1 MRDAWKKPDMSGAF
15 FMLRVVDSQKTKK
28 DITMSDKKQEKKE
41 QEEIKETPQEQPQE
55 ATTVEAEEAQPLSEE
70 EKLRQ
75 ELGETKERLEKEKK
89 EYMFLLAEFDNFR
102 KRTLKEKS
110 ELIKN
115 ASENA
120 MIDLLP
126 VIDDFERALAAVSES
141 ADIASLKEGVELIY
155 NKFVKYLERNGVK
168 AIESTDS
175 DFNTEFHEA
184 VTTFPT
190 DDESKKGKVIDTVQK
205 GYTMNDK
212 VIRHS
217 KVVVGQ

>member
-1 MRDAWKKPDMSGAF
+1 MSEK
-15 FMLRVVDSQKTKK
+15 SEK
-28 DITMSDKKQEKKE
+28 DLKEKQEE
-41 QEEIKETPQEQPQE
+41 TVEATPQEQASAE
-55 ATTVEAEEAQPLSEE
+55 TTVEAEEPTAE
-70 EKLRQ
+70 EKLQ
-75 ELGETKERLEKEKK
+75 KELDDTKAELEKSKK

-115 ASENA
+115 AAEGA
-120 MIDLLP
+120 MKDLLP
-126 VIDDFERALAAVSES
+126 VLDDFERAIQATSES
-141 ADIASLKEGVELIY
+141 NDVESIKEGVNLIY
-155 NKFVKYLERNGVK
+155 NKFVKYLEQKGVK
-168 AIESTDS
+168 SIESQDA
-175 DFNTEFHEA
+175 DFDTEYHEA

-205 GYTMNDK
+205 GYVMNDK

>member
-1 MRDAWKKPDMSGAF
+1 MSEK
-15 FMLRVVDSQKTKK
+15 SEK
-28 DITMSDKKQEKKE
+28 DLKEKQEE
-41 QEEIKETPQEQPQE
+41 TVEATPQEQASAE
-55 ATTVEAEEAQPLSEE
+55 TTVEAEEPTAE
-70 EKLRQ
+70 EKLQ
-75 ELGETKERLEKEKK
+75 KELDDTKAELEKSKK

-115 ASENA
+115 AAEGA
-120 MIDLLP
+120 MKDLLP
-126 VIDDFERALAAVSES
+126 VLDDFERAIQATSES
-141 ADIASLKEGVELIY
+141 NDVESIKEGVNLIY
-155 NKFVKYLERNGVK
+155 NKFAKYLEQKGVK
-168 AIESTDS
+168 AIESQDA
-175 DFNTEFHEA
+175 DFDTEYHEA

-205 GYTMNDK
+205 GYVMNDK

>member
-1 MRDAWKKPDMSGAF
+1 MSEK
-15 FMLRVVDSQKTKK
+15 SEK
-28 DITMSDKKQEKKE
+28 DLKEKQEE
-41 QEEIKETPQEQPQE
+41 TEEATPQEQASAE
-55 ATTVEAEEAQPLSEE
+55 TTVEAEE
-70 EKLRQ
+70 KLQ
-75 ELGETKERLEKEKK
+75 KELDDTKAELEKSKK

-115 ASENA
+115 AAEGA
-120 MIDLLP
+120 MKDLLP
-126 VIDDFERALAAVSES
+126 VLDDFERAIQATSES
-141 ADIASLKEGVELIY
+141 NDVESIKEGVNLIY
-155 NKFVKYLERNGVK
+155 NKFVKYLEQKGVK
-168 AIESTDS
+168 AIESQDA
-175 DFNTEFHEA
+175 DFDTEYHEA

-205 GYTMNDK
+205 GYVMNDK

>member
-1 MRDAWKKPDMSGAF
+1 MINIKNNKKTIYIMSEK
-15 FMLRVVDSQKTKK
+15 SEK
-28 DITMSDKKQEKKE
+28 DLKEKQEE
-41 QEEIKETPQEQPQE
+41 TVEATPQEQASAE
-55 ATTVEAEEAQPLSEE
+55 TTVEAEEPTAE
-70 EKLRQ
+70 EKLQ
-75 ELGETKERLEKEKK
+75 KELDDTKAELEKSKK

-115 ASENA
+115 AAEGA
-120 MIDLLP
+120 MKDLLP
-126 VIDDFERALAAVSES
+126 VLDDFERAIQATSES
-141 ADIASLKEGVELIY
+141 NDVESIKEGVNLIY
-155 NKFVKYLERNGVK
+155 NKFVKYLEQKGVK
-168 AIESTDS
+168 VIESQDA
-175 DFNTEFHEA
+175 DFDTEYHEA

-205 GYTMNDK
+205 GYVMNDK

>member
-1 MRDAWKKPDMSGAF
+1 MF
-15 FMLRVVDSQKTKK
+15 FHLVHVLR
-28 DITMSDKKQEKKE
+28 IH
-41 QEEIKETPQEQPQE
+41 
-55 ATTVEAEEAQPLSEE
+55 SEE
-70 EKLRQ
+70 ESLKKETVENIRYFDMQKLSSW
-75 ELGETKERLEKEKK
+75 GYNMERKLKTYKIHLKVNGPVFVGDGNEIQKK

-115 ASENA
+115 AAEGA
-120 MIDLLP
+120 MKDLLP
-126 VIDDFERALAAVSES
+126 VLDDFERAIQATSES
-141 ADIASLKEGVELIY
+141 NDVESIKEGVNLIY
-155 NKFVKYLERNGVK
+155 NKFVKYLEQKGVK
-168 AIESTDS
+168 AIESQDA
-175 DFNTEFHEA
+175 DFDTEYHEA

-205 GYTMNDK
+205 GYVMNDK

>member
-1 MRDAWKKPDMSGAF
+1 MSEK
-15 FMLRVVDSQKTKK
+15 SEK
-28 DITMSDKKQEKKE
+28 DLKEKQEE
-41 QEEIKETPQEQPQE
+41 TVEATPQEQASAE
-55 ATTVEAEEAQPLSEE
+55 TTVEAEEPTAE
-70 EKLRQ
+70 EKLQ
-75 ELGETKERLEKEKK
+75 KELDDTKAELEKSKK

-115 ASENA
+115 AAEGA
-120 MIDLLP
+120 MKDLLP
-126 VIDDFERALAAVSES
+126 VLDDFERAIQATSES
-141 ADIASLKEGVELIY
+141 NDVESIKEGVNLIY
-155 NKFVKYLERNGVK
+155 NKFVKYLKQKGVK
-168 AIESTDS
+168 AIESQDA
-175 DFNTEFHEA
+175 DFDTEYHEA

-205 GYTMNDK
+205 GYVMNDK

>member
-1 MRDAWKKPDMSGAF
+1 MSEK
-15 FMLRVVDSQKTKK
+15 SEK
-28 DITMSDKKQEKKE
+28 DLKEKQEE
-41 QEEIKETPQEQPQE
+41 TVEATPQEQASAE
-55 ATTVEAEEAQPLSEE
+55 TTVEAEEPTAE
-70 EKLRQ
+70 EKLQ
-75 ELGETKERLEKEKK
+75 KELDDTKAELEKSKK

-115 ASENA
+115 AAEGA
-120 MIDLLP
+120 MKDLLP
-126 VIDDFERALAAVSES
+126 VLDDFERAIQATSES
-141 ADIASLKEGVELIY
+141 NDVESIKEGVNLIY
-155 NKFVKYLERNGVK
+155 NKFVKYKKKKGVK
-168 AIESTDS
+168 AIESQDA
-175 DFNTEFHEA
+175 DFDTEYHEA

-205 GYTMNDK
+205 GYVMNDK